1 MNGTTGYVSVAN
13 PGLSGADFTAST
25 WLFLT
30 RNTVFQTIMEAL
42 DPNSLGWEV
51 DLEVGGQIT
60 LWTSGAPRLTTT
72 ATVPLNTW
80 TYITLRRTG
89 ALWELFLNGVKQPA
103 TGTDRTFFS
112 FGSCP
117 FFIGVD
123 ADAGCTGSLN
133 GFLQGRL
140 DEVRVYNRSLTDA
153 EIQADMGAPV
163 TP

>member
-1 MNGTTGYVSVAN
+1 VAN

-51 DLEVGGQIT
+51 GSGGRRADHAVDERR
-60 LWTSGAPRLTTT
+60 AP
-72 ATVPLNTW
+72 ADDDGDVPLNTW

>member
-1 MNGTTGYVSVAN
+1 MVPSLVLAVAC
-13 PGLSGADFTAST
+13 L
-25 WLFLT
+25 
-30 RNTVFQTIMEAL
+30 
-42 DPNSLGWEV
+42 
-51 DLEVGGQIT
+51 
-60 LWTSGAPRLTTT
+60 
-72 ATVPLNTW
+72 
-80 TYITLRRTG
+80 
-89 ALWELFLNGVKQPA
+89 
-103 TGTDRTFFS
+103 
-112 FGSCP
+112 